1 MVEDFEKDQIIVDH
15 NVVTY
20 HQNKYFIVEL
30 NDKFKP
36 DTFTK
41 YDVILVDVQEENL
54 VQHVVSKIRTHL
66 NPRVYLIPIFLL
78 TTSDYH
84 DVVINNLVDGVLPSI
99 NRLDTIESK
108 LLDIRAKI
116 ERINHPKVLSFESQ
130 MINRTLNLMY
140 TRNKKVLEP
149 IPYFHSGIGYYY
161 PELSINFNHRDES
174 GALKILNI
182 AEQEGLFQSEF
193 HERVYLC
200 NNCNGGYL
208 NYREVCPKCNSSDSK
223 SQDLVHHFPCAYVGP
238 IEDFQNKIDDQL
250 DCPKCNKTLRHI
262 GVDYDKPSVLYTCNS
277 CHHRFQDYYT
287 KAKCTT
293 CSTENDV
300 EHLVPYSIKRYI
312 MTKKGENV
320 AINGYINI
328 EKQLDSL
335 AGTVTIDIF
344 KVLLQY
350 ETQRLHNQGYQSN
363 LGYLH
368 IERAAQIAGI
378 LGLEKQKSLMN
389 DLVQMLR
396 SNLNPS
402 DFVSFYNS
410 STIIFSFVDTSNEKA
425 LETIAEMVSLS
436 NRLISKS
443 FEKVHIELKTDVR
456 PLKLIDD
463 VETAVNSMVFPLSKL

>member
-456 PLKLIDD
+456 PLKLSDD

>member
-1 MVEDFEKDQIIVDH
+1 MVEDFEKDQIIVDK

-20 HQNKYFIVEL
+20 HNLKYLILEL
-30 NDKFKP
+30 NDKFRP
-36 DTFTK
+36 DNLIK
-41 YDVILVDVQEENL
+41 YDVILIDIREEDL
-54 VQHVVSKIRTHL
+54 VTYVVKQIRTHL
-66 NPRVYLIPIFLL
+66 NPRIYLIPVFLL
-78 TTSDYH
+78 STTDFH
-84 DVVINNLVDGVLPSI
+84 EVVINELTDGVLPSI
-99 NRLDTIESK
+99 NHLDAIESK
-108 LLDIRAKI
+108 VLDIKANI

-140 TRNKKVLEP
+140 TRGKKVLTP
-149 IPYFHSGIGYYY
+149 IPYFHSGIGYYF
-161 PELSINFNHRDES
+161 PELSVNFNHRDEN
-174 GALKILNI
+174 GALKILEM

-193 HERVYLC
+193 HERVYVC

-208 NYREVCPKCNSSDSK
+208 NYREVCPKCNSSDSI

-238 IEDFQNKIDDQL
+238 IEDFKNHVDDQL

-293 CSTENDV
+293 CATENDV
-300 EHLVPYSIKRYI
+300 EHLVPFSIKKYI

-328 EKQLDSL
+328 EKQLESL
-335 AGTVTIDIF
+335 AGTVPMDIF
-344 KVLLQY
+344 KVLLTY
-350 ETQRLHNQGYQSN
+350 EIQRLHTIGYQSN
-363 LGYLH
+363 IGYVH
-368 IERAAQIAGI
+368 IEHAAVVAGV
-378 LGLEKQKSLMN
+378 LGLEKQKALMN

-410 STIIFSFVDTSNEKA
+410 STIVFSFVDTKHEEAKESIE
-425 LETIAEMVSLS
+425 EMKELS
-436 NRLISKS
+436 ERLLRKS
-443 FEKVHIELKTDVR
+443 FEKVQIEIRTDIS
-456 PLKLIDD
+456 PLKLGSE
-463 VETAVNSMVFPLSKL
+463 VESVVNSMVFPLTKM

>member
-1 MVEDFEKDQIIVDH
+1 MVEDFEKDQIIVDR

-20 HQNKYFIVEL
+20 HQKKYFIVEI
-30 NDKFKP
+30 NDKFRP
-36 DTFTK
+36 DNLTK
-41 YDVILVDVQEENL
+41 YDVVLVDVQQENL
-54 VQHVVSKIRTHL
+54 VQYVISQIRTHL
-66 NPRVYLIPIFLL
+66 NPRVYLMPIFLL
-78 TTSDYH
+78 TTADYN
-84 DVVINNLVDGVLPSI
+84 DVVINNLTDGVLPSI
-99 NRLDTIESK
+99 NHIDTIESK
-108 LLDIRAKI
+108 ILDIQARI

-140 TRNKKVLEP
+140 TRNKKTLEP
-149 IPYFHSGIGYYY
+149 LPYFHSGIGYYY
-161 PELSINFNHRDES
+161 PELSINYSHRDES
-174 GALKILNI
+174 GALKILDT

-200 NNCNGGYL
+200 NSCNGGYL
-208 NYREVCPKCNSSDSK
+208 NYREVCPKCNSSDSI

-238 IEDFQNKIDDQL
+238 IEDFKNSIDDHL

-293 CSTENDV
+293 CGTENDV
-300 EHLVPYSIKRYI
+300 EHLVANSIKRYI

-328 EKQLDSL
+328 EKQLETL
-335 AGTVTIDIF
+335 PGTVTMQIF

-350 ETQRLHNQGYQSN
+350 EIQRLHAIEYHSN

-368 IERAAQIAGI
+368 IERAAQVAGV
-378 LGLEKQKSLMN
+378 LGLEKQKALMN
-389 DLVQMLR
+389 DLIQMLR
-396 SNLNPS
+396 SNLSPS

-410 STIIFSFVDTSNEKA
+410 STIVFSFVNTDFEKA
-425 LETIAEMVSLS
+425 KDTIKEMLEVS
-436 NRLISKS
+436 NRLIAKS
-443 FEKVHIELKTDVR
+443 FEKVHIDLKTDLVA
-456 PLKLIDD
+456 LKLGDD
-463 VETAVNSMVFPLSKL
+463 VDKSVNSMVFPLTKI